1 MEKKSFGR
9 KSLKTAIIF
18 GSSGLTG
25 SALLNQLCALSKYK
39 EIICINRIHQKIDF
53 PNCRE
58 IIDDFSDLNAL
69 SQIVK
74 ADEVYCCLGT
84 TIKKAGSKVN
94 FTKVDLDLPVA
105 IANAC
110 KKNGVQHFLVISSV
124 GANATTGNFY
134 LRTKGLME
142 QAVLKLSIPQTTIVR
157 PSMLLGERKET
168 RLGEGMGKT
177 IMKGAGVLMFGKLKK
192 YKAIHVDDV
201 AKAMVIIANTSPT
214 KQNIFESNELQ
225 EIVDAEK

>member
-1 MEKKSFGR
+1 MEKKSFH
-9 KSLKTAIIF
+9 KKVLKTAIIF

-25 SALLNQLCALSKYK
+25 NALLEQLSTMPTYG
-39 EIICINRIHQKIDF
+39 EIVCINRTPQKISY
-53 PNCRE
+53 PNCKE
-58 IIDDFSDLNAL
+58 VIDDFSDLDAL
-69 SQIVK
+69 AQKIK

-84 TIKKAGSKVN
+84 TIKKAGSKEV

-110 KKNGVQHFLVISSV
+110 KKNGVKHFLVISSI
-124 GANATTGNFY
+124 GAKANSGNFY

-142 QAVLKLSIPQTTIVR
+142 QAVLDLAIPQTTIVR
-157 PSMLLGERKET
+157 PSMLLGDRKEV
-168 RLGEGMGKT
+168 RVGEGIGKI
-177 IMKGAGVLMFGKLKK
+177 IMKVGGVLMLGKWKK

-201 AKAMVIIANTSPT
+201 AKAMIIIANTSPT